1 MSISK
6 EIKPISGINVTSLVD
21 ITMSLLIMF
30 IITVPILNEQK
41 IRSAVNIPV
50 LSDSSYSEVV
60 SENQKHVIISIDNIG
75 NIGYSIAENNNTLE
89 FTSVEN
95 AEDLMPI
102 LRQLD
107 EYSVVSIEADSFA
120 DYKFVI
126 DCIRVIAKT
135 GINNI
140 DLVYTS
146 SIP

>member
-30 IITVPILNEQK
+30 IITVPILDDQK

-60 SENQKHVIISIDNIG
+60 SENNKHIIISIDDIG
-75 NIGYSIAENNNTLE
+75 NIRYASDDSILE
-89 FTSVEN
+89 FKSVDR
-95 AEDLMPI
+95 AEDLTTI
-102 LRQLD
+102 LRELD
-107 EYSVVSIEADSFA
+107 EYSVVSIEADSLA

-126 DCIRVIAKT
+126 DCIRVIAKV

-146 SIP
+146 SIH